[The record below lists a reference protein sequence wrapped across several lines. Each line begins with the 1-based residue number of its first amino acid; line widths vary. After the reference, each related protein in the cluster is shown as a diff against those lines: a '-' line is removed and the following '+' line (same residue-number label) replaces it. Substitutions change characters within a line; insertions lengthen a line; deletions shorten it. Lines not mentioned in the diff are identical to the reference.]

1 MKKNIGRI
9 MLFLSCVAVVA
20 STTTV
25 YAWNNYNNEFVG
37 DNICEQPGTQS
48 ALNVVSWL
56 ILILK
61 MFIPLIIVVFGSID
75 MYKAV
80 ITGEAD
86 GMTKAAKSLGYR
98 MVLGIFI
105 FFLPTLVKTF
115 IGYLLPEDYST
126 CAHCLFQPGTCKNGI
141 VIPSANDNPEDNSQN
156 ATNNH
161 TFPTRVSSSNQTS
174 TTTSSQRIDDRIDNG
189 YQRA

>member
-9 MLFLSCVAVVA
+9 MLFLACVAVVA

-141 VIPSANDNPEDNSQN
+141 VIPSANDSPEETQQN
-156 ATNNH
+156 TQSI
-161 TFPTRVSSSNQTS
+161 FTRQPQQQTS
-174 TTTSSQRIDDRIDNG
+174 TTTSSQRLDDRIDNG